1 MLDRALLERI
11 VDRARLAPSV
21 HNVQP
26 TRWSLDGAGRILL
39 LDSPSIRLPVADPGG
54 RDILIS
60 HGAALEGTLIALAE
74 AGWAGEIEA
83 AAEGDSGALAA
94 IRVTRDTVAD
104 AMPEVDRRASWRG
117 AFLRPSDPTAVDRL
131 ARASPDL
138 VLVRGELEIRR
149 IAALGD
155 DASMHF
161 LRDVRHRRELL
172 QWMRLTRAHPQW
184 DSDGLSAEAMA
195 LSPIEARAAGLVLG
209 PLFGM
214 LDRFGLA
221 RILLSE
227 KAKTAWAPAIAL
239 FFRPKGE
246 AALDSGRAFY
256 RAWLEF
262 ERHGFAACPISVLA
276 DWEETNRLLSAQYS
290 PSADLALLSVFRI
303 GARPA
308 GSRMGRSRKPSEAL
322 MVSTEQAL

>member
-26 TRWSLDGAGRILL
+26 TRWSLDDAGRILL
-39 LDSPSIRLPVADPGG
+39 LDSPSIRLPVADPSG

-74 AGWAGEIEA
+74 AGWAGEVEA
-83 AAEGDSGALAA
+83 ESGALAA
-94 IRVTRDTVAD
+94 IRVVRDTAAD

-117 AFLRPSDPTAVDRL
+117 AFVRPSDPSALDRL
-131 ARASPDL
+131 ERASSDL
-138 VLVRGELEIRR
+138 VLVRGEPAIGR
-149 IAALGD
+149 IATLGD
-155 DASMHF
+155 DASMQF
-161 LRDVRHRRELL
+161 LRDARHRRELL

-184 DSDGLSAEAMA
+184 DSDGLNAEAMA

-214 LDRFGLA
+214 LDRVGLA

-227 KAKTAWAPAIAL
+227 RVKTAGASAIAL
-239 FFRPKGE
+239 FFRPRGE
-246 AALDSGRAFY
+246 AAIDSGRAFY
-256 RAWLEF
+256 RAWLTL

-276 DWEETNRLLSAQYS
+276 DWDETNRLLSAQYS
-290 PSADLALLSVFRI
+290 PSTDLALLSVFRI
-303 GARPA
+303 GERPA
-308 GSRMGRSRKPSEAL
+308 GSRIVRSRKPREAL
-322 MVSTEQAL
+322 TVFTEQTP

>member
-1 MLDRALLERI
+1 MIDRALLERI

-39 LDSPSIRLPVADPGG
+39 LDSPSIRLPVADPSG

-74 AGWAGEIEA
+74 AGWAGEVEA
-83 AAEGDSGALAA
+83 DSGALAA
-94 IRVTRDTVAD
+94 IRVTRATAAD

-117 AFLRPSDPTAVDRL
+117 ALVRPSDPSALDRL
-131 ARASPDL
+131 ERASPDL
-138 VLVRGELEIRR
+138 VLVRGEPAIRR

-161 LRDVRHRRELL
+161 LRDARHRRELL

-184 DSDGLSAEAMA
+184 DSDGLNAEAMA
-195 LSPIEARAAGLVLG
+195 LRPIEARAAGLVLG
-209 PLFGM
+209 PLFGV
-214 LDRFGLA
+214 LDRVGLA
-221 RILLSE
+221 RTLLSE
-227 KAKTAWAPAIAL
+227 KAKTAAASAIAL
-239 FFRPKGE
+239 FFRPRGE
-246 AALDSGRAFY
+246 SALVSGRAFY
-256 RAWLEF
+256 RAWLTL

-276 DWEETNRLLSAQYS
+276 DWDETNRLLYAQHN

-303 GARPA
+303 GERPA
-308 GSRMGRSRKPSEAL
+308 GSRIVRSRKPREAL
-322 MVSTEQAL
+322 TVFTEQTS

>member
-1 MLDRALLERI
+1 MIDRALLERI

-26 TRWSLDGAGRILL
+26 TRWSLDDAGRILL
-39 LDSPSIRLPVADPGG
+39 LDSPSIRLPVADPSG

-60 HGAALEGTLIALAE
+60 HGAALEGTLIAFAE
-74 AGWAGEIEA
+74 AGWAGEVE
-83 AAEGDSGALAA
+83 AEGDSGALAA
-94 IRVTRDTVAD
+94 ICVTRDTVAD

-117 AFLRPSDPTAVDRL
+117 AFLRPSDPSALDRL
-131 ARASPDL
+131 ERASPDL
-138 VLVRGELEIRR
+138 VLVRGEPEIRR

-214 LDRFGLA
+214 LDRVGLA

-227 KAKTAWAPAIAL
+227 RAKTAGAPAIAL
-239 FFRPKGE
+239 FFRPRGE

-303 GARPA
+303 GERPA

-322 MVSTEQAL
+322 IVSTEQAL

>member
-1 MLDRALLERI
+1 MLDSALLERI

-39 LDSPSIRLPVADPGG
+39 LDSPSIRLPVADPSG

-74 AGWAGEIEA
+74 AGWAGEVEA
-83 AAEGDSGALAA
+83 AADSGALAA
-94 IRVTRDTVAD
+94 IRVARDTAAD

-117 AFLRPSDPTAVDRL
+117 AFVRPSDPSALDRL
-131 ARASPDL
+131 ERASPDL
-138 VLVRGELEIRR
+138 VLVRGEPAIGR

-161 LRDVRHRRELL
+161 LRDAGHRRELL

-184 DSDGLSAEAMA
+184 DSDGLNAEAMA

-214 LDRFGLA
+214 LDRVGLA
-221 RILLSE
+221 RMLLSE
-227 KAKTAWAPAIAL
+227 KAKTAAASAIAL
-239 FFRPKGE
+239 FFRPRGE
-246 AALDSGRAFY
+246 NALVSGRAFY
-256 RAWLEF
+256 RAWLTL

-276 DWEETNRLLSAQYS
+276 DWDETNRLLSAQHN

-303 GARPA
+303 GERPA
-308 GSRMGRSRKPSEAL
+308 GSRIVRSRKPREAL
-322 MVSTEQAL
+322 TVFTEQTS